1 MTSPDLVAGHVEK
14 LADLFPQVVTESAD
28 DNGHITRAIDFD
40 QLRQELS
47 NNLVEGPKERF
58 RLEWPGKRAAALAAN
73 APIAK
78 ALRPVREDSVNFD
91 TTENLFIEGDNL
103 EALKLL
109 QESYL
114 GKVKLIYIDPPYN
127 TGRDFV
133 YNDDFAESTEEYL
146 KRSGQVTDEGERLV
160 ANPESNGRFHS
171 DWLSMIYPRL
181 RLARNLLKEDGV
193 LVVSID
199 DDELPRM
206 RQVLDEIFGSKNFY
220 ACVTWKKKYSPA
232 NDAKKF
238 SDVHDYL
245 LFYARSESFS
255 RNLFPRTAENNKP
268 YKYDDGD
275 GRGPYRTGDLSV
287 RTYNAANDFPIVN
300 PNTGEE
306 YYPPNGRCWGTSREG
321 MQRMGGDNRIF
332 WGKDGRGA
340 PQLKRYLSEVQQG
353 TVPITV
359 WAHDFAGHTDN
370 ARKEIRALFGT
381 TAVFDTPKPTQLLRR
396 VIEVSTEN
404 GGDDIVMD
412 FFAGSGT
419 TAHAVISKN
428 AEDGGNR
435 KFILVQVAEELQAK
449 NVSDYDTVADVSRE
463 RIRRAG
469 RKIEQD
475 FAEQLEGREQPLD
488 VGFRSLRID
497 STNMID
503 VLATPDDVSQANLF
517 ESVSNVKADRTGED
531 LLFQVLLDWGLPLD
545 VAVEAETI
553 EGQECFVVESG
564 ALIACFEPSVS
575 AETVRGIAQ
584 RDPVRAVFRDEG
596 FASDAERINAEQ
608 VFKEFAP
615 AADVKVI

>member
-1 MTSPDLVAGHVEK
+1 M
-14 LADLFPQVVTESAD
+14 
-28 DNGHITRAIDFD
+28 
-40 QLRQELS
+40 
-47 NNLVEGPKERF
+47 
-58 RLEWPGKRAAALAAN
+58 AAN

-78 ALRPVREDSVNFD
+78 TLRPVREDSVNFD

-127 TGRDFV
+127 TGHDFV

-181 RLARNLLKEDGV
+181 RLARNLLREDGV

-306 YYPPNGRCWGTSREG
+306 YYPPNGRCWSTSREG
-321 MQRMGGDNRIF
+321 MRRMGADNRIF

-340 PQLKRYLSEVQQG
+340 PQFKRYLSEVQQG

-359 WAHDFAGHTDN
+359 WAHDFAGHTDS

-449 NVSDYDTVADVSRE
+449 SVPEYDTVADVSRE

-475 FAEQLEGREQPLD
+475 LAEQLDCREQPLD
-488 VGFRSLRID
+488 VGFRSLCID

-503 VLATPDDVSQANLF
+503 VLATPDEVSQSNLF
-517 ESVSNVKADRTGED
+517 DSVSNVKADRTGED

-545 VAVEAETI
+545 VAIEVEVI
-553 EGQECFVVESG
+553 EGQECFVIEGG

-575 AETVRGIAQ
+575 AETVQRIAK
-584 RDPVRAVFRDEG
+584 REPVRAVFRDEG